1 MIVAKPT
8 WNSDVK
14 NLFVA
19 PYWIAPN
26 ERDAVARGWIGCMRG
41 YFIDLDQV
49 DSVKEWSVTI
59 YNHLASRS
67 MPLTTD
73 QTQFWPI
80 DALETFRLWA
90 NQGWRVDQT
99 SPFDPADRIPPP
111 DLPQKV
117 KRIRADIRSLSQ
129 DELDAYRAKLDD
141 IMQIGNPDRGAPWQI
156 FAYIHTNWCLHY
168 QEAFALWHR
177 AYLLYLEELID
188 FAIPYWDWMAQDAS
202 VDGSPEAGLPQAF
215 LDEAYIHPGTGKK
228 RPNPLRYAAAKDG
241 NSKLCAIGK
250 MSGPDCK
257 YVQRNPLFYTSGDTD
272 RAERTKFYAM
282 ARIFQQQVVDALEF
296 ETFSTPQGVP
306 GYPWANI
313 PAFHPPQ
320 PDNLYPYRD
329 VNFDGLYEQPH
340 DNYHGWLGPDMGD
353 NAYTAFDPLFLSY
366 HANIDRMLEVW
377 IRNHPGAQFTTQT
390 PLQPFLGAGATD
402 VSYSSADHWRY
413 TSIGEMAQDSR
424 RIGYDYGEPLA
435 KQFTGDAA
443 RKKSPTAVKAKPS
456 KPGKMAKEAGV
467 SADPFVATRAEAK
480 IMDDGPW
487 VVFDDVRCTHDSY
500 LIDVFINQADAT
512 PNDATSCNMHYV
524 GRFSRIGMGL
534 VDDKGRCVTQGVSRV
549 LNAGPTIYS
558 LDLRPEDKPQISLVV
573 THLDTGRVV
582 TADEYKA
589 LPGFIPQ
596 LVWGDPRQ
604 PIIGQMAPRGCC
616 SLH

>member
-1 MIVAKPT
+1 
-8 WNSDVK
+8 
-14 NLFVA
+14 
-19 PYWIAPN
+19 
-26 ERDAVARGWIGCMRG
+26 
-41 YFIDLDQV
+41 
-49 DSVKEWSVTI
+49 
-59 YNHLASRS
+59 
-67 MPLTTD
+67 
-73 QTQFWPI
+73 
-80 DALETFRLWA
+80 
-90 NQGWRVDQT
+90 
-99 SPFDPADRIPPP
+99 
-111 DLPQKV
+111 
-117 KRIRADIRSLSQ
+117 
-129 DELDAYRAKLDD
+129 
-141 IMQIGNPDRGAPWQI
+141 
-156 FAYIHTNWCLHY
+156 
-168 QEAFALWHR
+168 
-177 AYLLYLEELID
+177 
-188 FAIPYWDWMAQDAS
+188 
-202 VDGSPEAGLPQAF
+202 
-215 LDEAYIHPGTGKK
+215 
-228 RPNPLRYAAAKDG
+228 
-241 NSKLCAIGK
+241 
-250 MSGPDCK
+250 
-257 YVQRNPLFYTSGDTD
+257 
-272 RAERTKFYAM
+272 
-282 ARIFQQQVVDALEF
+282 
-296 ETFSTPQGVP
+296 
-306 GYPWANI
+306 
-313 PAFHPPQ
+313 
-320 PDNLYPYRD
+320 
-329 VNFDGLYEQPH
+329 
-340 DNYHGWLGPDMGD
+340 MGD

-424 RIGYDYGEPLA
+424 RIGYDYGEPVA

-582 TADEYKA
+582 GGSAPTDYWTDGTARLLFASLIITVTQETENVHTLCQIYVARPSGTQGLQKA
-589 LPGFIPQ
+589 WYGKRTVGF
-596 LVWGDPRQ
+596 
-604 PIIGQMAPRGCC
+604 
-616 SLH
+616 

>member
-1 MIVAKPT
+1 MSGST
-8 WNSDVK
+8 S
-14 NLFVA
+14 
-19 PYWIAPN
+19 
-26 ERDAVARGWIGCMRG
+26 G
-41 YFIDLDQV
+41 
-49 DSVKEWSVTI
+49 
-59 YNHLASRS
+59 
-67 MPLTTD
+67 
-73 QTQFWPI
+73 
-80 DALETFRLWA
+80 
-90 NQGWRVDQT
+90 QG
-99 SPFDPADRIPPP
+99 
-111 DLPQKV
+111 
-117 KRIRADIRSLSQ
+117 
-129 DELDAYRAKLDD
+129 
-141 IMQIGNPDRGAPWQI
+141 
-156 FAYIHTNWCLHY
+156 
-168 QEAFALWHR
+168 
-177 AYLLYLEELID
+177 
-188 FAIPYWDWMAQDAS
+188 
-202 VDGSPEAGLPQAF
+202 
-215 LDEAYIHPGTGKK
+215 
-228 RPNPLRYAAAKDG
+228 NPLRYHSRIRQSGTERQPETHPLTWRLRDDGEVVWLGEYLDKDG
-241 NSKLCAIGK
+241 YQS
-250 MSGPDCK
+250 
-257 YVQRNPLFYTSGDTD
+257 VR
-272 RAERTKFYAM
+272 RALAES
-282 ARIFQQQVVDALEF
+282 D
-296 ETFSTPQGVP
+296 PQGIITVVKDANVRGRGGAGFSAGVKWSLTLQGGDMPRGYLICNADEMEP
-306 GYPWANI
+306 GT
-313 PAFHPPQ
+313 FKDRLLMEQ
-320 PDNLYPYRD
+320 
-329 VNFDGLYEQPH
+329 QPH
-340 DNYHGWLGPDMGD
+340 LLIEGMILGARANNARQGYIFLRGEYVEAARVLNRAIDEAREAGWLGPDMGD